1 MTQEEMDFSGL
12 VGEFKVGERPLREFG
27 YAVFELKPF
36 GTGVYTLKL
45 QLVIEISET
54 TFTFPAS
61 ELHKSVLTRQLP
73 EGLLLDLAKHF
84 NSPMFQM
91 IQSRT
96 AL

>member
-12 VGEFKVGERPLREFG
+12 VGEFKVGERPLREIG

-45 QLVIEISET
+45 QLVIETSET
-54 TFTFPAS
+54 AFTFPAS
-61 ELHKSVLTRQLP
+61 ELHESVLTRQLP
-73 EGLLLDLAKHF
+73 EGLLLNLAKHF

-91 IQSRT
+91 IQSRI